1 MEKKI
6 NYLSRNF
13 EDIKEELLKFS
24 NKYYPEIFN
33 DFDDSSIGA
42 WFIDLVSA
50 VGDDLSYHTDRMYQE
65 TNLDSANLRSTVLN
79 MARTNGLKIP
89 GRKASSCEVEF
100 SCELPVSTSNTAT
113 ADWAYAPIL
122 QKTSIVSAGNYNF
135 ELTENIDFGQQFNDN
150 GYSNRK
156 ITPARDSNG
165 NITGYTITK
174 SSVVVNGNS
183 KVYKKVINSSDLQP
197 FMEFV
202 LPESNVMNIESI
214 IFKES
219 ADFNENPEIYE
230 YYIDS
235 EQYRISNQAVMTYRF
250 FECDSLADQWRFGS
264 VANIDN
270 YVIAD
275 KYNPEVYKDDSG
287 YRYYVGKWK
296 PISQKFITEF
306 TDNGYLKIIFGAGN
320 TYDPV
325 PDNQTKYGDYIAS
338 RIINNDMLGVLPKE
352 GWTMF
357 ILYRVGGGM
366 SSNLGPGSINK
377 INIANVDWGN
387 NTTNTDGSIRGQVI
401 NSMKVNNIS
410 TALAGKDEPTTD
422 EIKALMK
429 YNTSSQNRAVTVKDY
444 KVKLMQM
451 PPKYGA
457 PFRSS
462 VIETNN
468 KIEFDMLGLD
478 DNGKLT
484 SNLPS
489 TLVDNTIEYLSHY
502 RQINDYIEIRSGRI
516 YNIGVAVD
524 LFTDKSYNT
533 ANVISN
539 VISKITEY
547 FNVGSHDMG
556 EDIFVGDLEKE
567 INTLDGVISII
578 SLRIYSVRGGSGG
591 YSTDKCPLPTV
602 IEGSA
607 CDVTT
612 DTKFQIA
619 GCSFVEQ
626 LDLNETDKVLYSD
639 YNSMYEIKSPKSDI
653 QIRCKSV

>member
-1 MEKKI
+1 
-6 NYLSRNF
+6 
-13 EDIKEELLKFS
+13 
-24 NKYYPEIFN
+24 
-33 DFDDSSIGA
+33 
-42 WFIDLVSA
+42 
-50 VGDDLSYHTDRMYQE
+50 
-65 TNLDSANLRSTVLN
+65 
-79 MARTNGLKIP
+79 
-89 GRKASSCEVEF
+89 
-100 SCELPVSTSNTAT
+100 
-113 ADWAYAPIL
+113 
-122 QKTSIVSAGNYNF
+122 
-135 ELTENIDFGQQFNDN
+135 
-150 GYSNRK
+150 
-156 ITPARDSNG
+156 
-165 NITGYTITK
+165 
-174 SSVVVNGNS
+174 
-183 KVYKKVINSSDLQP
+183 
-197 FMEFV
+197 
-202 LPESNVMNIESI
+202 
-214 IFKES
+214 
-219 ADFNENPEIYE
+219 
-230 YYIDS
+230 
-235 EQYRISNQAVMTYRF
+235 
-250 FECDSLADQWRFGS
+250 
-264 VANIDN
+264 
-270 YVIAD
+270 
-275 KYNPEVYKDDSG
+275 
-287 YRYYVGKWK
+287 
-296 PISQKFITEF
+296 
-306 TDNGYLKIIFGAGN
+306 
-320 TYDPV
+320 
-325 PDNQTKYGDYIAS
+325 
-338 RIINNDMLGVLPKE
+338 LGVLPKE

-366 SSNLGPGSINK
+366 ATNLGPGSINK

-387 NTTNTDGSIRGQVI
+387 NTTNTDGSVRGQVI
-401 NSMKVNNIS
+401 NSMKVTNIS
-410 TALAGKDEPTTD
+410 TALAGKDEPTTE

-478 DNGKLT
+478 SNGKLT
-484 SNLPS
+484 SNLPN
-489 TLVDNTIEYLSHY
+489 TLVNNTIEYLSHY

-539 VISKITEY
+539 VISRITEY

-578 SLRIYSVRGGSGG
+578 SLRVYSIRGGSGG

-612 DTKFQIA
+612 DTTFEIA
-619 GCSFVEQ
+619 GGSAIEQ

-639 YNSMYEIKSPKSDI
+639 YNSMYEIKSPESDI